1 MKKKILF
8 IIWTFTGG
16 GGAERILANIVNNL
30 SDEKYDI
37 DILEYKC
44 LGIRNEDIRDNIN
57 LIDPI
62 LNLNNK
68 VFNSRAEEIKRKFM
82 LLRESIIEKLVWIY
96 PKGVRNLRVK
106 EKYDIEVA
114 FNYLIPSF
122 LISFKGKSFCWIHT
136 SIEDLDDNNLSG
148 IKKLSTKYR
157 RFLLGRK
164 LSKVDNIV
172 AISNRTEESISLLYP
187 EFKNKIVKIYNGY
200 NIKEILNKANE
211 EIKYRKIK
219 PTIISIGRLQKQK
232 NFLCLIEVAR
242 VLDEKNKDF
251 QLLILGEGEQR
262 EEIENKI
269 KQYNLEEKVKML
281 GYIKNPYPY
290 IKLADVYCMTSLAEG
305 FPTVLVEAMS
315 LGCPFVSTNVAGA
328 DELSSNGK
336 NGIITTYDKEDIA
349 NSLIKVLEN
358 EVLRRDMASSGK
370 IKANEYSI
378 ERQISLIEELFNN

>member
-8 IIWTFTGG
+8 IVWTFTGG

-37 DILEYKC
+37 DILEYKY
-44 LGIRNEDIRDNIN
+44 LGVRNEEIRGNIN
-57 LIDPI
+57 LIEPI
-62 LNLNNK
+62 LKVNNQA
-68 VFNSRAEEIKRKFM
+68 FNSSVEEIKRKFM
-82 LLRESIIEKLVWIY
+82 LLREDIIEKLVWLY
-96 PKGVRNLRVK
+96 PQGVRSLRVK

-122 LISFKGKSFCWIHT
+122 LISVKGKSFCWIHT
-136 SIEDLDDNNLSG
+136 SIEDLDENNFSG
-148 IKKLSTKYR
+148 IRKLSTKCR

-164 LSKVDNIV
+164 LRKVDHII
-172 AISNRTEESISLLYP
+172 AISNKTEESINLLYP
-187 EFKNKIVKIYNGY
+187 ELKNKIVKIYNGY
-200 NIKEILNKANE
+200 NIKQILKKANE
-211 EIKYRKIK
+211 EIKYRKVK
-219 PTIISIGRLQKQK
+219 PTIISIGRLQEQK

-242 VLDEKNKDF
+242 ILDERNKEF

-262 EEIENKI
+262 DEIENKI
-269 KQYNLEEKVKML
+269 KQYNLEEKVQML
-281 GYIKNPYPY
+281 GYVKNPYPY
-290 IKLADVYCMTSLAEG
+290 IKFADVYCMTSLAEG

-336 NGIITTYDKEDIA
+336 SGIITTHDKEDIA
-349 NSLIKVLEN
+349 NNLIKILEN
-358 EVLRRDMASSGK
+358 ETLRREMASRGK

-378 ERQISLIEELFNN
+378 EKQISLIEELFDN